1 MSCERI
7 QDRLFEYVDGSL
19 DAITHE
25 RVASHIES
33 CADCAAL
40 AASLDRTEPVDE
52 DLTRAVLC
60 RTTRD
65 ACDQS
70 AERIPDWIDGS
81 LDAFDSELVAG
92 HVSHCTDC
100 EALAGVM
107 RTMAI
112 DLPSLAEDEPDPHFV
127 DDVMTATA
135 DRLPDWVNSTLAAFA
150 EVEPDARFF
159 DDVMAAT
166 VRKAPELSWAVRL
179 EEWFGGLV
187 QRPRIAWEGAYI
199 LTVCLVLLVAFPGS
213 PLAGVS
219 KKALDLAQT
228 DPNKIRQPLVAFEAG
243 LSSAANEAWF
253 STRKV
258 ARSLTIK
265 ATVGSGDVYR
275 KAKRDLGT
283 LWASIASDPVNE
295 QTETQEQIPTNGESK

>member
-1 MSCERI
+1 MSCERT

-19 DAITHE
+19 DANTRD
-25 RVASHIES
+25 RVASHLES
-33 CADCAAL
+33 CADCAVL
-40 AASLDRTEPVDE
+40 AASLDQTEPGDE
-52 DLTRAVLC
+52 DLTRAVLS

-65 ACDQS
+65 ACEQS
-70 AERIPDWIDGS
+70 TERIPDWVDGS
-81 LDAFDSELVAG
+81 LDALDSELVAG

-100 EALAGVM
+100 EAFAGVM
-107 RTMAI
+107 RTMVL
-112 DLPSLAEDEPDPHFV
+112 DLPSL
-127 DDVMTATA
+127 
-135 DRLPDWVNSTLAAFA
+135 A
-150 EVEPDARFF
+150 EVEPDARFL

-166 VRKAPELSWAVRL
+166 VRKAPQLSWAARL

>member
-1 MSCERI
+1 MSCERT

-19 DAITHE
+19 DANTRD
-25 RVASHIES
+25 RVASHLES
-33 CADCAAL
+33 CADCTAL
-40 AASLDRTEPVDE
+40 AASLDRAEPADE
-52 DLTRAVLC
+52 DLTRAVLS

-65 ACDQS
+65 ACEQS
-70 AERIPDWIDGS
+70 TERIPDWVDGS
-81 LDAFDSELVAG
+81 LDALDSELVAG

-100 EALAGVM
+100 EAFAGVM
-107 RTMAI
+107 RTMVL
-112 DLPSLAEDEPDPHFV
+112 DLASL
-127 DDVMTATA
+127 
-135 DRLPDWVNSTLAAFA
+135 A
-150 EVEPDARFF
+150 EVEPDARFL

-166 VRKAPELSWAVRL
+166 VRKAPQLSWAARL

-219 KKALDLAQT
+219 RKALELAQT

-295 QTETQEQIPTNGESK
+295 QTETQEQIPTNGERK

>member
-1 MSCERI
+1 MSCERN
-7 QDRLFEYVDGSL
+7 QDRLFEYVVGSL
-19 DAITHE
+19 DANTRD
-25 RVASHIES
+25 RVASHLES

-40 AASLDRTEPVDE
+40 AASLARTEPADE
-52 DLTRAVLC
+52 DLTRAVLR

-65 ACDQS
+65 ACEQS
-70 AERIPDWIDGS
+70 TERIPDWVDGS
-81 LDAFDSELVAG
+81 LDAFDAELVAG
-92 HVSHCTDC
+92 HVSHCTEC
-100 EALAGVM
+100 EAFASVM
-107 RTMAI
+107 RAMAV
-112 DLPSLAEDEPDPHFV
+112 DLASL
-127 DDVMTATA
+127 
-135 DRLPDWVNSTLAAFA
+135 A
-150 EVEPDARFF
+150 EVEPDARFL

-166 VRKAPELSWAVRL
+166 VRKTPELSWAARL

-199 LTVCLVLLVAFPGS
+199 LTVCLVLLVAFPDS

-295 QTETQEQIPTNGESK
+295 QTETQEQIPTNGDSK

>member
-1 MSCERI
+1 MSCERN

-19 DAITHE
+19 DENTHD

-40 AASLDRTEPVDE
+40 AASLDRAEPGDE
-52 DLTRAVLC
+52 DLIRAVLS

-65 ACDQS
+65 ACEQS
-70 AERIPDWIDGS
+70 TERIPDWVDGS
-81 LDAFDSELVAG
+81 LDALDSELVAG

-100 EALAGVM
+100 EAFAGVM
-107 RTMAI
+107 RTMVL
-112 DLPSLAEDEPDPHFV
+112 DLPSL
-127 DDVMTATA
+127 
-135 DRLPDWVNSTLAAFA
+135 A
-150 EVEPDARFF
+150 EVEPDARFL

-166 VRKAPELSWAVRL
+166 VRKAPQLSWAARL